1 MEQTLDNIRNFC
13 IIAHVDH
20 GKTTLS
26 DRILELTH
34 AVSAREL
41 KEQTL
46 DAMDLERERG
56 ITIKSHPVSMEYKA
70 QDGKTYLFNLLD
82 TPGHVDFAYE
92 VSRSMGACEGAL
104 LVVDAAQGVEAQTV
118 ANTYFAMDA
127 NLEIVPVLNKVDLP
141 GADVKEVSREIED
154 ILAIPMDDPLL
165 VSAKTGVGCPE
176 VLEAIVKRIPPP
188 KTRGADAPLRA
199 LVFDSV
205 FDEFRGVITYVRV
218 VDGSVKAGQG
228 VTFMGS
234 HVSTTIHEVGIF
246 SPGKKPVDCL
256 SAGQVGY
263 LVGTVKDPS
272 EIKIGDTVTTSK
284 FGADEALP
292 GFHDIHPTVF
302 CGIYPMSTD
311 EFPKVEQGLEKLHLN
326 DSAFTFHHESSIALG
341 FGFRCGFLGL
351 LHMEIVQ
358 ERLRREFGL
367 DIISTTPGV
376 VYKLKMKGG
385 EERDLDNPLQM
396 PDPSTLETISEPVL
410 KARIIT
416 PNESIAGA
424 ARWRARSRWTRSA

>member
-1 MEQTLDNIRNFC
+1 MTTLENIRNFC

-34 AVSAREL
+34 AISQREL

-56 ITIKSHPVSMEYKA
+56 ITIKSHPVSMHYTAK
-70 QDGKTYLFNLLD
+70 DGKTYLFNLLD

-118 ANTYFAMDA
+118 ANTYFAQDA
-127 NLEIVPVLNKVDLP
+127 KLEIVPVLNKVDLP

-176 VLEAIVKRIPPP
+176 VLEAIVNRIPPP
-188 KTRGADAPLRA
+188 QTRGTDAPLRA

-218 VDGSVKAGQG
+218 MDGALSAGTNVK
-228 VTFMGS
+228 FMGS
-234 HVSTTIHEVGIF
+234 GVSTTVHEVGIF
-246 SPGKKPVDCL
+246 SPTKKPVSFL
-256 SAGQVGY
+256 SAGEVGY
-263 LVGTVKDPS
+263 IVGTVKDPS
-272 EIKIGDTVTTSK
+272 EIKIGDTVTTAK
-284 FGADEALP
+284 LGAEDALP
-292 GFHDIHPTVF
+292 GFQDIRPTVF

-311 EFPKVEQGLEKLHLN
+311 EFNKVSAGLEKLHLN
-326 DSAFTFHHESSIALG
+326 DAASADAGH
-341 FGFRCGFLGL
+341 RC
-351 LHMEIVQ
+351 
-358 ERLRREFGL
+358 
-367 DIISTTPGV
+367 
-376 VYKLKMKGG
+376 
-385 EERDLDNPLQM
+385 
-396 PDPSTLETISEPVL
+396 
-410 KARIIT
+410 
-416 PNESIAGA
+416 A
-424 ARWRARSRWTRSA
+424 A

>member
-1 MEQTLDNIRNFC
+1 M
-13 IIAHVDH
+13 
-20 GKTTLS
+20 
-26 DRILELTH
+26 
-34 AVSAREL
+34 
-41 KEQTL
+41 
-46 DAMDLERERG
+46 
-56 ITIKSHPVSMEYKA
+56 
-70 QDGKTYLFNLLD
+70 
-82 TPGHVDFAYE
+82 
-92 VSRSMGACEGAL
+92 
-104 LVVDAAQGVEAQTV
+104 
-118 ANTYFAMDA
+118 
-127 NLEIVPVLNKVDLP
+127 
-141 GADVKEVSREIED
+141 SREIED

-165 VSAKTGVGCPE
+165 VSAKTGTGCPE

-246 SPGKKPVDCL
+246 SPGKKPVECL

-385 EERDLDNPLQM
+385 EERDLDNRPT
-396 PDPSTLETISEPVL
+396 S
-410 KARIIT
+410 
-416 PNESIAGA
+416 
-424 ARWRARSRWTRSA
+424 RSAT